1 MTTANEM
8 RSAAS
13 VLSWASSTV
22 EPVLRKAVDSLP
34 GPLRHMSGYQLGWWD
49 SDGVATRASGKAV
62 RPALTLLCAQAS
74 RGGADD
80 AVTAAAAVEL
90 AHNHSLVHDDVM
102 DGDAMRRHRPT
113 VWRAFGAG
121 PAIMAGDALLTLA
134 FDLLASSGAET
145 ATLRDAIKDLL
156 RGQCAD
162 LDFEH
167 RDDVT
172 LAEVHAMSRDKTA
185 ALFGAACALGAQA
198 AGSDGARL
206 EHLRGFGMS
215 LGVAFQLVDDLLG
228 IWGDPEVTGKPV
240 YEDLRRRK
248 KSLPVVAA
256 LTSGTDAGREL
267 AERYARD
274 RADLADLAELIDR
287 ACGRVWA
294 HEQADLA
301 LRNAVRDL
309 WLAEPSPGP
318 ATELAALARLIV
330 ERDR

>member
-1 MTTANEM
+1 MTMANEI
-8 RSAAS
+8 RSAAA
-13 VLSWASSTV
+13 VLSWASGTV
-22 EPVLRKAVDSLP
+22 EPVLREAVDSLP
-34 GPLRHMSGYQLGWWD
+34 GPLRRMSGYQLGWWD
-49 SDGVATRASGKAV
+49 EDGVATWATGKAI
-62 RPALTLLCAQAS
+62 RPAVTLLCAQAA
-74 RGGADD
+74 RGDVEA
-80 AVTAAAAVEL
+80 AVASAAAVEL
-90 AHNHSLVHDDVM
+90 VHNHSLVHDDVM
-102 DGDAMRRHRPT
+102 DGDAWRRHRLT
-113 VWRAFGAG
+113 VWRVFGAG

-134 FDLLASSGAET
+134 LELLASSGA
-145 ATLRDAIKDLL
+145 ATVTLSRAVKDLL

-167 RDDVT
+167 RHDVT
-172 LAEVHAMSRDKTA
+172 LAEVQAMTRDKTA
-185 ALFGAACALGAQA
+185 ALLGAACALGAQA
-198 AGSDGARL
+198 AGADRARL
-206 EHLRGFGMS
+206 EHLDGFGRW

-274 RADLADLAELIDR
+274 RSDPAALAELVDR
-287 ACGRVWA
+287 AGGRKWA
-294 HEQADLA
+294 HEQAELA